1 MAFDHPTSLPAITLG
16 IKLDNVNGHSQGP
29 DSAEHLYMHPA
40 EQLGSVSSN
49 APSCDQQV
57 LDDIY
62 ASHPEMTENYFPGK
76 RRQQEN
82 SWVEGGMQQ
91 LHHENE
97 RKRNV
102 SEASGNSSIWLSG
115 QRDEESSKQ
124 VLMDLHQKIGLQSI
138 HSSEDDYGHLTSSS
152 KSRESFWPIT
162 DSSSSNHN
170 PDQEVA
176 MNNSFMDRPQHLNS
190 NSLLHDNPAMALSGQ
205 LHLGNGERLHGSNS
219 GALPEEPTFLS
230 GMIDTSQANHVDN
243 RFGSKYTKDK
253 DLAELDNRSG
263 SKCVRAMS
271 RSVSH
276 IEENFV
282 EQAET
287 AMDLVN
293 AHSRHSSLS
302 SAGNFSAISSDII
315 HMLRWILEV
324 L

>member
-1 MAFDHPTSLPAITLG
+1 
-16 IKLDNVNGHSQGP
+16 
-29 DSAEHLYMHPA
+29 
-40 EQLGSVSSN
+40 
-49 APSCDQQV
+49 
-57 LDDIY
+57 
-62 ASHPEMTENYFPGK
+62 
-76 RRQQEN
+76 
-82 SWVEGGMQQ
+82 
-91 LHHENE
+91 
-97 RKRNV
+97 
-102 SEASGNSSIWLSG
+102 
-115 QRDEESSKQ
+115 
-124 VLMDLHQKIGLQSI
+124 
-138 HSSEDDYGHLTSSS
+138 
-152 KSRESFWPIT
+152 
-162 DSSSSNHN
+162 
-170 PDQEVA
+170 
-176 MNNSFMDRPQHLNS
+176 MDRPQHLNS

-219 GALPEEPTFLS
+219 GALLEEPTFLS

-315 HMLRWILEV
+315 RMLRWILEV